1 MSFISLPTCKLYKK
15 PGKIKLKNFPAGYVG
30 RFCWNLPNNIGNF
43 LGSDFYGKIASDK
56 NIPTEYVPKYILA
69 TSDFGKGMQT
79 DINNYLTRDS
89 INNAGFRQK
98 LDPIKNNLLKRQ
110 NPLELVFEYIST
122 FDAENSIVGSL
133 LRELDSSKKLMA
145 GDLVKKAPG
154 PPGVDFAIRNR
165 LNKLKERKSNTS
177 LPPTPLL
184 PPFLPPPPPLPTLP
198 SPFLFPSPPPPPPP
212 PINHLFPPQLP
223 LPPPSSSF
231 RFPTQLTFPSNNLFS
246 SQTQALTREKEETKN
261 EESLNDNKIYE
272 LPEMPKTE
280 LGDRL
285 ANLLGTEGEK
295 ILEDDFLW
303 VKELKDKNIEEIKE
317 DYKFDKIKNAFDEGT
332 TSPQLKYFLWWGTI
346 ARKI

>member
-1 MSFISLPTCKLYKK
+1 
-15 PGKIKLKNFPAGYVG
+15 
-30 RFCWNLPNNIGNF
+30 
-43 LGSDFYGKIASDK
+43 
-56 NIPTEYVPKYILA
+56 
-69 TSDFGKGMQT
+69 MQT

-98 LDPIKNNLLKRQ
+98 LDPIKNNILKRQ
-110 NPLELVFEYIST
+110 NPLELVFEDIST

-145 GDLVKKAPG
+145 GDLLKKVPG
-154 PPGVDFAIRNR
+154 PYGVDFATRNR

-184 PPFLPPPPPLPTLP
+184 SPFLPPPPPLPPLP
-198 SPFLFPSPPPPPPP
+198 SPFVLPSPPPPSPP

-231 RFPTQLTFPSNNLFS
+231 RFPTQLTFSSNNLFS

-261 EESLNDNKIYE
+261 EEHLNDNKIYE

-295 ILEDDFLW
+295 IFFE
-303 VKELKDKNIEEIKE
+303 
-317 DYKFDKIKNAFDEGT
+317 
-332 TSPQLKYFLWWGTI
+332 
-346 ARKI
+346 